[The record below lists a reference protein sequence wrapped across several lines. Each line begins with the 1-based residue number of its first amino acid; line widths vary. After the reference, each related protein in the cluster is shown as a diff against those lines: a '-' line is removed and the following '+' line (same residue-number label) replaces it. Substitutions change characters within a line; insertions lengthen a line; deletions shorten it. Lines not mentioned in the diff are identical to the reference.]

1 MTTEIETH
9 LRST

>member
-1 MTTEIETH
+1 MTTEIVTH